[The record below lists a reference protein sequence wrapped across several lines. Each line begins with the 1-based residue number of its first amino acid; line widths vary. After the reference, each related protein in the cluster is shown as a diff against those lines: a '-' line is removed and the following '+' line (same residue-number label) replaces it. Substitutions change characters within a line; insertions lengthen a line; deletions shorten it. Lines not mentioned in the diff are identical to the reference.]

1 MMPRD
6 TVSLDQ
12 VFISS
17 PVVVL
22 WGPPSEARPV
32 EFVTKNVSQFGYAA
46 GDLTTGNV
54 AYLALLHEE
63 DRERCLK
70 LFHDALLGREDEIR
84 MEYRIVAP
92 NGDARWVEDRT
103 VFHRGAAGEA
113 VAYQSS
119 LLDITERKLSE
130 MRLGESEARLAR
142 VLEASRISVWDY
154 FPDKD
159 ATFATGRAV
168 LYGDAGDEALV
179 VPGKAL
185 RDKPV
190 PPHLRPLLEEK
201 LHQLLSGTV
210 EFAEQ
215 EMDIPGPGEAKRR
228 AVAKAYPI
236 RDEQGKVVRIAGL
249 NIDVTRLKETERRIA
264 RQNERLALLHSVFLV
279 FMEETDTEKLLGR
292 ILEKATELART
303 EHGRISLLDSDA
315 NVFRL
320 VLGRGFLNAMEGE
333 ARPSDAGLAG
343 EVLRRKKSVVIKDY
357 HSFPGRID
365 DPRLTRL
372 TTVIGMPLFQGD
384 VFFGV
389 LSVAYWDVFPE
400 IDEEFLADLDQFAGA
415 VSIALENAR
424 LYESARRELKERV
437 FAGERLR
444 FHARLVDAA
453 ARASGVLLSEGN
465 REDSLFCALYMLASA
480 ANACEAALFRNR
492 EEPDGRMIADAVGRS
507 LPVEAPEDD
516 CNASLPLILNN
527 LPSSLLSALAKGVP
541 FHGALSALEDAGE
554 LFASLCGASAC
565 SRSSIDVVVIPV
577 HLRARF
583 WGFLAFC
590 FRERRSRFDTDEIG
604 VLRSSACAL
613 AASVSRWESES
624 QVNAGYENLQKTF
637 SDVIRTMG
645 QIVGK
650 KDPYTI
656 EHQERVG
663 TLASAIG
670 AAMGLDAE
678 RCEGLRIAGLVHDVG
693 KIEIAGEILNKPGR
707 LSPIEFEL
715 VKTHSQSGY
724 EILSGIDFP
733 WPVAEIAR
741 QHHERL
747 DGSGY
752 PRGLKGSETLPEA
765 RILAVA
771 DVVESMISHRPYRPS
786 LGMDAA
792 LEEIK
797 SRKGELYDP
806 EVVDACLEL
815 LEEHPD
821 IIDAE

>member
-1 MMPRD
+1 MKPRNP
-6 TVSLDQ
+6 VSLDQ

-22 WGPPSEARPV
+22 WGAPFEGRPV

-46 GDLTTGNV
+46 GDLMTGSV
-54 AYLALLHEE
+54 AYGTLLHEE
-63 DRERCLK
+63 DRERCFT
-70 LFHDALLGREDEIR
+70 LFSDALFGREDELR

-92 NGDARWVEDRT
+92 NGKVRWVEDRT
-103 VFHRGAAGEA
+103 VFHREAAGEA

-130 MRLGESEARLAR
+130 MRLRESEVWLSR
-142 VLEASRISVWDY
+142 VLDASNISVWDY

-159 ATFATGRAV
+159 ATFATGRAI
-168 LYGDAGDEALV
+168 LYGNAEDEALL
-179 VPGKAL
+179 VPRKAL
-185 RDKPV
+185 WDKLV

-201 LHQLLSGTV
+201 LRLLLSGAV
-210 EFAEQ
+210 DFAEQ
-215 EMDIPGPGEAKRR
+215 EIDIPGPGDTKRR
-228 AVAKAYPI
+228 AVSKAFPV
-236 RDEQGKVVRIAGL
+236 RDKQGKVVRIAGL
-249 NIDVTRLKETERRIA
+249 NIDVTKLKETERRIA
-264 RQNERLALLHSVFLV
+264 RQNKRLELLHSMFLV

-292 ILEKATELART
+292 ILEKAAELAHT
-303 EHGRISLLDSDA
+303 EHGRISLLDSEK

-320 VLGRGFLNAMEGE
+320 VLGRGFLKDMEGE
-333 ARPSDAGLAG
+333 TRPSDAGLAG
-343 EVLRRKKSVVIKDY
+343 EVLRQRKCVVIKDY
-357 HSFPGRID
+357 PSFYGKID
-365 DPRLTRL
+365 DPRLSRL

-400 IDEEFLADLDQFAGA
+400 VDEEILEDLDQFAGA
-415 VSIALENAR
+415 VSIALENVR
-424 LYESARRELKERV
+424 LYEKARRELKERV

-444 FHARLVDAA
+444 FHARIVDAA
-453 ARASGVLLSEGN
+453 ARASGVLLSG
-465 REDSLFCALYMLASA
+465 EDRQDALFCALYLLAA
-480 ANACEAALFRNR
+480 AVNACEAALFRNS
-492 EEPDGRMIADAVGRS
+492 EGPDGTIIANVVGRS
-507 LPVEAPEDD
+507 TPEEAEED
-516 CNASLPLILNN
+516 SRRP
-527 LPSSLLSALAKGVP
+527 PSSLVLKDMPSL
-541 FHGALSALEDAGE
+541 FLSALEKGIPFHGTLSALEGAGE
-554 LFASLCGASAC
+554 LFSSICGASGC
-565 SRSSIDVVVIPV
+565 LRSSIDSVVIPV

-583 WGFLAFC
+583 WGFLALC
-590 FRERRSRFDTDEIG
+590 FRERRFAFEGDELG
-604 VLRSSACAL
+604 VLRSSACTL
-613 AASVSRWESES
+613 AASVSRWESELE
-624 QVNAGYENLQKTF
+624 VKAGYENLQKTF

-663 TLASAIG
+663 ALASAIG
-670 AAMGLDAE
+670 ARMRLDAE

-741 QHHERL
+741 QHHERVN
-747 DGSGY
+747 GSGY
-752 PRGLKGSETLPEA
+752 PRGLKGNEILLEA
-765 RILAVA
+765 RIIAVA
-771 DVVESMISHRPYRPS
+771 DVVESMISHRPYRPA

-792 LEEIK
+792 REEIK
-797 SRKGELYDP
+797 SRKGEFYDP
-806 EVVDACLEL
+806 GVVDACLEL
-815 LEEHPD
+815 LEERPD
-821 IIDAE
+821 IICAK